1 MPDFDIGLQIFVGV
15 KELKSFST
23 AEIKGRIQRARE
35 IAGLD
40 RLMIWAGDDFQLYEQ
55 IIAACRESG
64 VAPYLWFGVL
74 ADVPGAAVAEE
85 DLIQLYDGRRGYGR
99 IGVWKGLGTGGED
112 FRFYC
117 PNRDRPVER
126 TLRAYAGLLDRLDFA
141 GVMLDRIR
149 FPSAVNGFES
159 IFGCFCD
166 ACGERF
172 PGMHG
177 QPLDEQKKAAASL
190 LARLGRIS
198 ARETQ
203 AWGSFDAL
211 WEAAGLGPLF
221 DFKKRS
227 VARIV
232 ERFSQEAHGRGL
244 QVGLDLYSYSLAP
257 LVAQDYDLLS
267 RFGDW
272 IKPMVY
278 CRAVGPAGLPLELAC
293 LQEAFQTLCP
303 RLDGTEIKRLLT
315 GLLGWQ
321 WPDSADELL
330 RAGLDDQIISI
341 ELERIFASRR
351 SGGARV
357 LAGIEAVRHPDF
369 RINITEEILQRALAR
384 AAQGTD
390 GIIASWNLLY
400 IPDENLR
407 VIAAYGRHEG

>member
-1 MPDFDIGLQIFVGV
+1 
-15 KELKSFST
+15 
-23 AEIKGRIQRARE
+23 
-35 IAGLD
+35 
-40 RLMIWAGDDFQLYEQ
+40 
-55 IIAACRESG
+55 
-64 VAPYLWFGVL
+64 
-74 ADVPGAAVAEE
+74 
-85 DLIQLYDGRRGYGR
+85 
-99 IGVWKGLGTGGED
+99 
-112 FRFYC
+112 
-117 PNRDRPVER
+117 
-126 TLRAYAGLLDRLDFA
+126 
-141 GVMLDRIR
+141 
-149 FPSAVNGFES
+149 
-159 IFGCFCD
+159 
-166 ACGERF
+166 
-172 PGMHG
+172 MHG